1 MTVAE
6 LIEELRKY
14 PGDMLVAVWV
24 GSKYVG
30 HFSNANGVGTLI
42 TADKK
47 YIELTHDDSCI

>member
-1 MTVAE
+1 MTVSE

-14 PGDMLVAVWV
+14 PPDLLVAVWV

-47 YIELTHDDSCI
+47 YIELTHDDDCI